1 MILNCQP
8 SIHILRSRFI
18 RSRRPTHPTSF
29 VCVGSLPRFQLKRCH
44 CACFFLLTPS
54 DALLWVPFFSVSK
67 IGNSMA
73 DRHWTASSVPSW
85 TLALWDRSTHA
96 ILKHWNRGAHGRNV
110 PLLSFFRPSS
120 FSRKHPMKWRAQWI
134 GSSSR
139 ETFLRFAK
147 QSRWGRIPFKRN
159 ELVKRFYKRG
169 IVKGWPALEIIQSVQ
184 SSTRTLLISTFDTLF
199 QCMFATEKK

>member
-1 MILNCQP
+1 MILNCQA
-8 SIHILRSRFI
+8 SIHILRSRSI

-29 VCVGSLPRFQLKRCH
+29 VC
-44 CACFFLLTPS
+44 
-54 DALLWVPFFSVSK
+54 WVPPEISAQRLPLCLFFSLNAIGCSALGSFFSVSK

-110 PLLSFFRPSS
+110 PVLSFFRPSS
-120 FSRKHPMKWRAQWI
+120 FLRKHPMKWRAQWI

-147 QSRWGRIPFKRN
+147 QSRWGCIPFKRN

-169 IVKGWPALEIIQSVQ
+169 MVKGWPALEIIQSVQ